1 MEFKSRDTQG
11 NLQCPNCGPE
21 ILRFRLTIIQFLKKG
36 YILINAET
44 LSRMRRLGMDNG
56 RKLLWAIRN
65 KQLEKIFRSLV
76 YRFPVRSLVK
86 TVVRSA
92 F

>member
-11 NLQCPNCGPE
+11 NLQFPDCGPE
-21 ILRFRLTIIQFLKKG
+21 ILRFRLTIIQFLRKS

-44 LSRMRRLGMDNG
+44 LSQKRRLGMDNG

-65 KQLEKIFRSLV
+65 KQLEKIFHSLV
-76 YRFPVRSLVK
+76 DRFPVRSLVK